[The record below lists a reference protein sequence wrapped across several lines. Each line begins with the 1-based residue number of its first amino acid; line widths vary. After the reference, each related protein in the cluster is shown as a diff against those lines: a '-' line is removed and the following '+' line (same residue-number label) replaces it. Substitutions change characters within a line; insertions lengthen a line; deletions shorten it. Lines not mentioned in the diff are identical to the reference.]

1 MSAPEILTKYV
12 ATRRVQTGSKK
23 PNMTSMEKAKPTSS
37 ATTKAKPA
45 ETKPTTTKK

>member
-1 MSAPEILTKYV
+1 
-12 ATRRVQTGSKK
+12 
-23 PNMTSMEKAKPTSS
+23 MTSMEKAKPTSS